1 MFAQTVTIQNEQG
14 FHVRPAQLFSEKAGQ
29 YEAEVRLMT
38 GEGRAA
44 DCKSMLELM
53 TLGIERGAVVTIE
66 ASGDG
71 EQEVVEALVQLV
83 VSKFGEG

>member
-14 FHVRPAQLFSEKAGQ
+14 FHVRPAQLFSDKAGQ
-29 YEAEVRLMT
+29 FGAEVRLKT

-44 DCKSMLELM
+44 NCKSMLELM
-53 TLGIERGAVVTIE
+53 TLGIEQGDVVTIE

-71 EQEVVEALVQLV
+71 EKEVVEALVELV
-83 VSKFGEG
+83 ESKFGES